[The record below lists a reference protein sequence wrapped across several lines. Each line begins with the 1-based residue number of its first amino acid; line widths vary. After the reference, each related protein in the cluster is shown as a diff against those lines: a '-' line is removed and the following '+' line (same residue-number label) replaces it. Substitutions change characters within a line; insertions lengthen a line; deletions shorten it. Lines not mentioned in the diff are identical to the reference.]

1 MPVLAI
7 HGGAGTISRERISPA
22 LTEAFT
28 GALRDILAAGRD
40 ALQKGASALDAVVL
54 AVTMFEDSPLFN
66 AGRGSVYTRQETHEM
81 DASVMNGAN
90 LAAGAVACV
99 HGVKNPVLAA
109 RAVMEHSRHV
119 LLAGEG
125 AMDFLRQQGL
135 AFAPESYF
143 HTEHRLAQLRDARHR
158 DAFGLEPDHD
168 GAPDG
173 FPPLDERD
181 KMGTVGA
188 VALDARG
195 DLAAATSTGG
205 MTNKLAGRVGDSPI
219 IGAGCY
225 ADRTA
230 AVSCTGVGE
239 YFMRLTVAR
248 DVAARMQ
255 YMGLSLREAGS
266 QTLDALTAL
275 GGEGGFIA
283 VDRRGEIILPFNSN
297 GMYRGWVGPD
307 QKRHVAIYAD
317 PPKPD

>member
-1 MPVLAI
+1 
-7 HGGAGTISRERISPA
+7 
-22 LTEAFT
+22 
-28 GALRDILAAGRD
+28 
-40 ALQKGASALDAVVL
+40 
-54 AVTMFEDSPLFN
+54 MFEDSPLFN

-81 DASVMNGAN
+81 DASVMNGAT

-119 LLAGEG
+119 LLVGEG

-143 HTEHRLAQLRDARHR
+143 HTEHRLAQLRDARDR
-158 DAFGLEPDHD
+158 DAFGVELDHD
-168 GAPDG
+168 GEPDG
-173 FPPLDERD
+173 APPLDEKD
-181 KMGTVGA
+181 KLGTVGA

-230 AVSCTGVGE
+230 AVSCTGDGE

-255 YMGLSLREAGS
+255 YLGLSLRQAGL

-275 GGEGGFIA
+275 GGRGGFIA
-283 VDRRGEIILPFNSN
+283 VDRRGEVMLPFNSP
-297 GMYRGWVGPD
+297 GMYRGWIGPD
-307 QKRHVAIYAD
+307 QKRHIAIYSD
-317 PPKPD
+317 SPKPD